1 MSRAG
6 KGKRGFSLLELMVV
20 LSLMGVAAVIALPSL
35 ESGIRKREVRRSV
48 LSLAAV
54 ARDLRR
60 RAIDEGMLKQLVV
73 SPREDSYLASGA
85 EIVRLPEAVKITGV
99 AGGESMGNRLTQ
111 FVFFPNGSMVG
122 GAIELSDKKG
132 ATYRIR
138 FEPLVGR
145 VVVTQP

>member
-60 RAIDEGMLKQLVV
+60 RAIDEGMLKQLIV

-99 AGGESMGNRLTQ
+99 AGGEPMGNRLTQ